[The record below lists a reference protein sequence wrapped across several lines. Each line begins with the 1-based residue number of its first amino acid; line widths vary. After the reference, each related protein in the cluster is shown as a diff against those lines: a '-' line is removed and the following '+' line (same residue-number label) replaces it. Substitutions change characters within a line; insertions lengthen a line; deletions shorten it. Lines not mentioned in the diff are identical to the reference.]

1 MSEVEYVMLFYDMQK
16 LIQKYI
22 KNYDK
27 INNYDTLSIGT

>member
-16 LIQKYI
+16 LIHKYI